1 MGLLGLLGEIR
12 RIRARR
18 AMDLIAIVARVRDP
32 IAAMQQGSSSVVF
45 PTRIRAYLIRVYTR
59 TLEVLLS

>member
-32 IAAMQQGSSSVVF
+32 IAAMQPYTVSSRMSARDH
-45 PTRIRAYLIRVYTR
+45 PT
-59 TLEVLLS
+59 